1 MKQWERVVFLTAV
14 QRGSE
19 ISSFTSFATTLGY
32 ARQNRARRAANW
44 RQGRYRLPRSQRIR
58 DPIHD
63 LIEFNDQRFEQMCWQ
78 LIQTPAFQRL
88 RRIKQLGFSELVYPG
103 ATHSRFSH
111 SIGVFHTARNLA
123 DMIAR
128 DRGTAFDSRRSQ
140 EAIAAA
146 LLHDLGHGPFS
157 HAFEDVLKKLGFGK
171 HEATSV
177 RLIKT
182 GEIANILNGYAPGF
196 ASSVAQIIEN
206 KVPEDIYAAIVS
218 SQFDAD
224 RLDYMRRDRLMSGAQ
239 SSAIDFKWLTAN
251 LEVRRVKIGQDEQE
265 VREVET
271 LVVGQKAVL
280 AAESYVLGLFH
291 LYPTVY
297 FHKATRAAEKIF
309 SALLLSTFQLA
320 RDGRHD
326 EIGLQAD
333 HPLVRFAQEPD
344 DLGRFCRLDDSTIW
358 GALPLLV
365 KSKNSCI
372 AELSSRLVERRFYK
386 AIDVTAKIEAAL
398 AGLSIAERDEKRR
411 KAEASIRV
419 DLNASGLLA
428 LSDKAPRV
436 FDDTVSR
443 DPYRQGQGDG
453 AVLDA
458 IYAIDRSGELKELSH
473 LSPVVAALKKYEVYR
488 IYYRESDE
496 ATKKALDDIIGGHC
510 HA

>member
-1 MKQWERVVFLTAV
+1 MGASTRRK
-14 QRGSE
+14 
-19 ISSFTSFATTLGY
+19 LGHSKLL
-32 ARQNRARRAANW
+32 R
-44 RQGRYRLPRSQRIR
+44 PQRIR

-63 LIEFNDQRFEQMCWQ
+63 LIEFNDQKFEQMCWR
-78 LIQTPAFQRL
+78 LIQTPVFQRL

-123 DMIAR
+123 NMIER
-128 DRGTAFDSRRSQ
+128 DRSDAFDRRRSQ
-140 EAIAAA
+140 VAIAAA

-157 HAFEDVLKKLGFGK
+157 HAFEEVLKKLGFGK

-177 RLIKT
+177 RLIKN
-182 GEIANILNGYAPGF
+182 GEVAQILNDFAPNF
-196 ASSVAQIIEN
+196 ASSVSQIIEN

-224 RLDYMRRDRLMSGAQ
+224 RLDYMRRDRLMTGAQ
-239 SSAIDFKWLTAN
+239 SSAIDFKWLAGN
-251 LEVRRVKIGQDEQE
+251 LEVRRVKVGQDEQE

-280 AAESYVLGLFH
+280 AAEAYVLGLFH

-309 SALLLSTFQLA
+309 AALLLRVFQLA
-320 RDGRHD
+320 RSDRCAD
-326 EIGLQAD
+326 VGLQAD
-333 HPLVRFAQEPD
+333 HPLVRFAQDPN
-344 DLGRFCRLDDSTIW
+344 DLGRFCCLDDSSVW

-365 KSKNSCI
+365 QSKNSCI
-372 AELSSRLVERRFYK
+372 AELSSRLIDRRFYK
-386 AIDVTAKIEAAL
+386 AIDVTAKIELAL
-398 AGLSIAERDEKRR
+398 AGLPLAEREEKRR

-419 DLNASGLLA
+419 DLNSSGLLA
-428 LSDKAPRV
+428 ATDEAPRV
-436 FDDTVSR
+436 FDDTVVR

-473 LSPVVAALKKYEVYR
+473 LSPVVAALKKFEVYR

-496 ATKKALDDIIGGHC
+496 ATKKALDNIIEGYC

>member
-1 MKQWERVVFLTAV
+1 MLR
-14 QRGSE
+14 
-19 ISSFTSFATTLGY
+19 
-32 ARQNRARRAANW
+32 
-44 RQGRYRLPRSQRIR
+44 PQRIR

-63 LIEFNDQRFEQMCWQ
+63 LIEFNDRKFEQMCWR
-78 LIQTPAFQRL
+78 LIQTPVFQRL

-123 DMIAR
+123 DVIER
-128 DRGTAFDSRRSQ
+128 DRRDAFDLRRSQ
-140 EAIAAA
+140 VAIAAA

-157 HAFEDVLKKLGFGK
+157 HAFEDVLKKLGFSK

-177 RLIKT
+177 RLIKS
-182 GEIANILNGYAPGF
+182 GEVAQILNDFVPNF
-196 ASSVAQIIEN
+196 ASSVAQIIED

-224 RLDYMRRDRLMSGAQ
+224 RLDYMRRDRLMTGAQ
-239 SSAIDFKWLTAN
+239 SSAIDFKWLASN

-280 AAESYVLGLFH
+280 AAEAYVLGLFH

-309 SALLLSTFQLA
+309 GALLLNTFQLA
-320 RDGRHD
+320 RADRHAD
-326 EIGLQAD
+326 IELPSD
-333 HPLVRFAQEPD
+333 HPLIRFAQDPN
-344 DLGRFCRLDDSTIW
+344 DLGRFCRLDNSTVW
-358 GALPLLV
+358 GALPMLV

-372 AELSSRLVERRFYK
+372 AELSSRLLERQLYK

-398 AGLSIAERDEKRR
+398 TGLPIAEREEKRR
-411 KAEASIRV
+411 KAEASIRQA
-419 DLNASGLLA
+419 LASSGLLA
-428 LSDKAPRV
+428 VTDQAPGV
-436 FDDTVSR
+436 FDDTVVR

-496 ATKKALDDIIGGHC
+496 ATKKALDGIIGGYC